1 MKQVKKNQIKK
12 IKMNCQNWGEQTGFN
27 PAALMLLAG
36 LGLLGLYR
44 NRTKE

>member
-1 MKQVKKNQIKK
+1 MKQVKKIRSKDK
-12 IKMNCQNWGEQTGFN
+12 DELPKLGRTTGFN